1 MMKRHTTSTLLVAL
15 ALLLVAPVIT
25 ARSKKGN
32 IANAL
37 ADKRKA
43 EYILLNAQ
51 RAKNDDNGEAYF
63 DLLNY
68 AYNVD
73 TTNTTAAF
81 YLGFNLITM
90 EGATFQDAMRA
101 LPLIKKHY
109 LESPGDRHETTLY
122 GDLCSMLGRNDEAIE
137 ALEKLD
143 NIIPN
148 DENIQNRLAEAYK
161 RVGDYRKAILT
172 YDTIEALHDK
182 SLSTTTNKSACYFA
196 LGDTTGAISVMHS
209 LLDEAPNNVLYNI
222 SMAGVMSLAQ
232 MNDSA
237 IYYLDRAVASEPD
250 NGLAYMTRAQFY
262 LSHGDSA
269 RYDEEVYKALQT
281 ENLDV
286 EAKVDVLNLYIREL
300 LSGNDSTER
309 INKLLDVL
317 VEQHPH
323 EVTIRKIY
331 SEYLVFRN
339 NYKGAVEQ
347 LGYAL
352 DVNPTDADSWRRL
365 MLINMM
371 DENFPAAIAAAE
383 KALTYNPDSLD
394 LYRYIAPSYYQM
406 KEYDKAL
413 ATYDMA
419 LERVDSLD
427 LELRSDLIGGKA
439 DVYFSLGDTLK
450 AFETYEEAL
459 DIFPANT
466 GVMNNYAYYLSLSD
480 RDLDKAERMAAMAV
494 KYNPDNATYLDTYAW
509 VFFKKHDYN
518 MALTYIK
525 AAIDNDDSGM
535 SEIFEHYGDILFM
548 MGEPEQAVEQWKKAL
563 EAAPDNELLQRKVK
577 HRTYFYQ

>member
-143 NIIPN
+143 SIIPN

-371 DENFPAAIAAAE
+371 DENFPAAITAAE